1 MLLKIYVTVNSGF
14 NGKSI
19 IQLPLRR
26 LGFLMEKVLFCCII
40 ETVKQK
46 IRGESVK

>member
-1 MLLKIYVTVNSGF
+1 MLLKIYVTVNSDF

-26 LGFLMEKVLFCCII
+26 LGFLI
-40 ETVKQK
+40 ETDKQK